1 MVEFWR
7 GHDITRFPSHL
18 VTQIAEGIYS
28 VGPISTSR
36 TQAGGQSIS
45 PFLVV
50 GERAAIVEPG
60 DDLQAPKFLED
71 VRYLDAIDLD
81 HIDYIIPSHIH
92 MHHVAA
98 MNVLQQEIT
107 HAKLVVHQRGVQH
120 MIDPTKLNEATVKQS
135 GEGRC
140 AVLEAVPEDRIMA
153 VAGGEVLDLGGRQLE
168 IIEAVGHAPHD
179 ICIFDRLTRAL
190 WIGDCLSLNHRIKR
204 ASAVMNVPGFDVEQT
219 VAFLHRLRALNPDM
233 LLVWDGITAYYQAD
247 ELLRTAE
254 EEVLA
259 IEQIVL
265 EGMKQKLMDGKI
277 GEKVLEYRL
286 KVGLGPGG
294 RPGAEPEPPKGPPAL
309 YRYLQKK
316 HPELEI
322 PQGVR

>member
-18 VTQIAEGIYS
+18 ITQVAEGIYS

-36 TQAGGQSIS
+36 TAAGGQSIS

-71 VRYLDAIDLD
+71 VRYLDAVDLV
-81 HIDYIIPSHIH
+81 HIDYIIPTHIH

-98 MNVLQQEIT
+98 MNVLQKEIP

-120 MIDPTKLNEATVKQS
+120 MIDPTRLNEATVQQS
-135 GEGRC
+135 GAGRC
-140 AVLEAVPEDRIMA
+140 AVLEPVPEDRVMS
-153 VAGGEVLDLGGRQLE
+153 VKGGEVLDLGGRELE
-168 IIEAVGHAPHD
+168 IFDAVGHAPHD

-190 WIGDCLSLNHRIKR
+190 WIGDCLSLNPRAKR
-204 ASAVMNVPGFDVEQT
+204 ASVVMNVPNFDVEQT
-219 VAFLHRLRALNPDM
+219 VAFLRRLRALNPDM
-233 LLVWDGITAYYQAD
+233 LLVWDGITAYYPAD

-254 EEVLA
+254 EDVLA

-265 EGMKQKLMDGKI
+265 KGMRQKLTDRKI
-277 GEKVLEYRL
+277 GEEEQEYRV

-294 RPGAEPEPPKGPPAL
+294 RPGAETTEPKGPAAL
-309 YRYLQKK
+309 YRYLKKK